1 MSGIPDFNYPMF
13 HRVAKH
19 LRDRGVDVRNPAE
32 NDGGSAG
39 KPWEFYM
46 RLALRQLLECDS
58 VMLLPGWQES
68 RGACIEHSLAS
79 VLGMHIEE
87 WGAPADEGD
96 QPLGEKPAATRDDL
110 TRTGAMVTAI
120 ECHRWDGDD
129 A

>member
-1 MSGIPDFNYPMF
+1 MSYPMF

-87 WGAPADEGD
+87 WATAGTATMPERVRIGSLFSGAGGD
-96 QPLGEKPAATRDDL
+96 HA
-110 TRTGAMVTAI
+110 
-120 ECHRWDGDD
+120 
-129 A
+129 